1 MMNRLITSAVCR
13 GARLRSARGYLR
25 STTNINIHTT
35 DKKCSSPPFHLLS
48 SSFSSSQQKYIHPLS
63 QIVLDHIE
71 ESDFS
76 KNIHISND
84 SIQLEKDGTFTMTFI
99 DTTCTVNDEGH
110 EEGRIWT
117 AYDAKEKKHW
127 LTVHKGEL
135 VGRYLLQDNMKP
147 AWHSDKRSVPDK
159 IKDAVDEMMNKLSE
173 E

>member
-1 MMNRLITSAVCR
+1 
-13 GARLRSARGYLR
+13 
-25 STTNINIHTT
+25 
-35 DKKCSSPPFHLLS
+35 
-48 SSFSSSQQKYIHPLS
+48 
-63 QIVLDHIE
+63 
-71 ESDFS
+71 
-76 KNIHISND
+76 
-84 SIQLEKDGTFTMTFI
+84 MTFI
-99 DTTCTVNDEGH
+99 DTTLHVNDEGR